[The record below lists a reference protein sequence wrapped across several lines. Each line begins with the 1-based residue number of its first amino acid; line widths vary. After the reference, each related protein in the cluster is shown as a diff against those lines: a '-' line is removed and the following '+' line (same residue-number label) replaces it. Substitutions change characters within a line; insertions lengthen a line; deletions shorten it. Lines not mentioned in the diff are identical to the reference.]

1 MKSSYSNWNQ
11 ALYIYIYQY
20 NNTLIFL
27 IAENFMKK
35 WLKWNYVNI
44 LWNINNEYQNFK
56 NKTIQVQIKFICII
70 YTQIFDWNTWNS
82 TLYNKYQLFLKLC
95 WHYFPMNLVI
105 NSKRGKFSTLPKR
118 FEILLYYQWSK
129 SANSST
135 ILIFP
140 PPRELEN
147 SFAEENVW
155 IQRCYQCKVIEIS
168 HKMRLKLN
176 INLQCYSDLH
186 AVYTTHQFGIRIKGI

>member
-1 MKSSYSNWNQ
+1 M
-11 ALYIYIYQY
+11 L
-20 NNTLIFL
+20 TLLPYEFSG
-27 IAENFMKK
+27 
-35 WLKWNYVNI
+35 
-44 LWNINNEYQNFK
+44 QFK
-56 NKTIQVQIKFICII
+56 EVGR
-70 YTQIFDWNTWNS
+70 NS
-82 TLYNKYQLFLKLC
+82 
-95 WHYFPMNLVI
+95 M
-105 NSKRGKFSTLPKR
+105 GKISTLPRR

-147 SFAEENVW
+147 SFPEENVW
-155 IQRCYQCKVIEIS
+155 IQRCYQCNVIGIS

-186 AVYTTHQFGIRIKGI
+186 PIYTTHQFGICIKGIYFLKSTLLSKKGARFWWLTTATRFLFLLCWQTKIRSWVES